1 MNRDIKKR
9 KEEEEDKSNGRM
21 EREFL
26 KNHSRSMVLSS
37 FSHLSSPRP
46 EFFFPSRENESVA
59 INYFRDS
66 TELRGGD
73 RSCCS
78 SISTLYAIFFFIYLP
93 IFLFFAIIFPDRKCQ
108 ARGNNN
114 SIGLLPRWKL
124 RGDKK
129 NNCMETRG
137 NIICGIALINIFEN
151 YI

>member
-66 TELRGGD
+66 TELRGGID
-73 RSCCS
+73 RAVLPSLPS
-78 SISTLYAIFFFIYLP
+78 MQFSFSFTSQFFFFSQSFSP
-93 IFLFFAIIFPDRKCQ
+93 IGNVRLGEITIQSGFSPDGNCVVIRKIIAWK
-108 ARGNNN
+108 RG
-114 SIGLLPRWKL
+114 
-124 RGDKK
+124 
-129 NNCMETRG
+129 
-137 NIICGIALINIFEN
+137 GI
-151 YI
+151 